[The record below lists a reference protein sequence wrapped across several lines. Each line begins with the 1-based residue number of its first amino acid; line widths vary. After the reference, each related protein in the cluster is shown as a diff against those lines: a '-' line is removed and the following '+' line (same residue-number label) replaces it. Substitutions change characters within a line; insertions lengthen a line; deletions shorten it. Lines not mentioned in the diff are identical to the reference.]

1 MKRLLSVILMLALL
15 MLPVQ
20 AGAASTFQF
29 TRENFPRMDGSTSL
43 VPLGTGI
50 TSVLLGLISH
60 DKISVPKCRYFIVT
74 ASPRG
79 KPRGAN
85 F

>member
-1 MKRLLSVILMLALL
+1 MKRLLSVILVLTLL

-50 TSVLLGLISH
+50 TSVLLGLDILAMRS
-60 DKISVPKCRYFIVT
+60 SRLP
-74 ASPRG
+74 PRRWCLWSM
-79 KPRGAN
+79 KTIRWTI
-85 F
+85 